1 MRIALIALALA
12 ASPAAAQDFY
22 GSVFGGYSNLDDPTF
37 SGDVAAGG
45 QVGPQTVGT
54 DFDSGF
60 GLGVAL
66 GYRLPGLAGTGLSL
80 RGEIELSYSDS
91 DVDGIAFSG
100 NGPDPE
106 ANVAGDITTTR
117 LFANLIADVET
128 ASRFT
133 PYFGGGIG
141 VARSDLGLSYGAQP
155 GAVNLDDNSTDFTAQ
170 LIVGTAY
177 SLTDTVSLIGDVRYI
192 RDFGVSGDRFTPA
205 GLSGNVSD
213 DISTINVNVGLR
225 FEF

>member
-12 ASPAAAQDFY
+12 AASPAAAQDFY
-22 GSVFGGYSNLDDPTF
+22 GTIFGSSANIDDPTF
-37 SGDVAAGG
+37 SGEITPPGG
-45 QVGPQTVGT
+45 QQTVGT

-60 GLGVAL
+60 GLGAAL
-66 GYRLPGLAGTGLSL
+66 GYRLPGLDGTGLSL
-80 RGEIELSYSDS
+80 RGEVELSFADS
-91 DVDGIAFSG
+91 DVDSIAFSG

-106 ANVAGDITTTR
+106 ANVAGDIRTTR

-133 PYFGGGIG
+133 PYFGAGIG
-141 VARSDLGLSYGAQP
+141 VARSNIGLSYGGVP

-170 LIVGTAY
+170 LIAGSAY

-192 RDFGVSGDRFTPA
+192 RDFGVSADRFSPA
-205 GLSGNVSD
+205 GLTGNVSD
-213 DISTINVNVGLR
+213 DISSINVNVGLR